1 MEFLLECIG
10 FPPDADFAELKRRIE
25 QDGEQAPWRG
35 PGGTHLRLPL
45 AGGIELFLDREKGQ
59 NFETVMPQCRV
70 PHRLRV
76 ATQRLLKI
84 PDSPYDALLI
94 GQANPL
100 VEHYDSFDGQQF
112 QISTFLTDRRRLPS
126 TVKAGHVF
134 AIGVAGFALDVTY
147 SGPNEGV
154 RDRAIFDNPRGAL
167 LEPLGGAEDPG
178 GCMDL
183 SLRVREILHVRNPLT
198 GHLIEVI
205 EADAP
210 GRPLRLFVSRWQL
223 DQDELPQ
230 PRPGWRIEGTFMLT
244 GRITG
249 GLPRSPRRVQR
260 AFG

>member
-10 FPPDADFAELKRRIE
+10 FPPDADFAKVKRIIE
-25 QDGEQAPWRG
+25 RDGEPAPWRG

-45 AGGIELFLDREKGQ
+45 AGGIELFLDREAGQ
-59 NFETVMPQCRV
+59 DFETVMPQCRV

-76 ATQRLLKI
+76 ATERLVSI
-84 PDSPYDALLI
+84 PDSPYDALLF

-100 VEHYDSFDGQQF
+100 VDHHESYAEQQF
-112 QISTFLTDRRRLPS
+112 PITTFLTDRRRLP
-126 TVKAGHVF
+126 TKLERGHVL
-134 AIGVAGFALDVTY
+134 AVSVAGFALDVTY

-154 RDRAIFDNPRGAL
+154 RDTAIFDNPRGAFL
-167 LEPLGGAEDPG
+167 QPLGGPEDPG

-198 GHLIEVI
+198 DNLIEII

-223 DQDELPQ
+223 DQDQLPQ

-249 GLPRSPRRVQR
+249 GLPRAPRRVRR